1 MRTKLEI
8 WAPCHPERSEGSA
21 LVRISRFD
29 RSRFFVASLLRMTRR
44 ASVAQS
50 DFLSNDRAGRQAW
63 PRRAAVEDGGSA
75 RRWRPPGPFVS
86 RPAPEAFES
95 CKWRL
100 RAVALTANR

>member
-29 RSRFFVASLLRMTRR
+29 RSRFFVASLLRITRR
-44 ASVAQS
+44 AAVAQS

-63 PRRAAVEDGGSA
+63 PRRAAVEDAGALDDGG
-75 RRWRPPGPFVS
+75 RRVLLSHVRP
-86 RPAPEAFES
+86 
-95 CKWRL
+95 L
-100 RAVALTANR
+100 RHLNLANGDSGL